1 MHDQSNPRLCHIGG
15 SAWPRT
21 RLSLA
26 YRSHNLPQNRKV
38 LPLAPSKNGNDPV
51 QSYAHRRVIRI
62 WLYPRTSERRPFGP
76 VLHDDMRFPGIVLTA
91 FLPVVLATTDSLR
104 LHHRIYHP
112 SLPSEPFTERGALLL
127 ADSGPAAKA
136 SLVHSDTLQADLSSF
151 LQAAQNIPQKD
162 NDGVLYQLALEHPG
176 DTHHS
181 QWHVSAVKACHLF
194 QSTSETITLHLAVDG
209 KPFAID
215 YFVTPIPHNGAC
227 PKKRRRSTVTKSDSP
242 DVPGAPSFA
251 LGLNSTVLVRAPTFP
266 PL

>member
-1 MHDQSNPRLCHIGG
+1 MAIIPSNPTLTAGRSESG
-15 SAWPRT
+15 
-21 RLSLA
+21 LS
-26 YRSHNLPQNRKV
+26 
-38 LPLAPSKNGNDPV
+38 
-51 QSYAHRRVIRI
+51 
-62 WLYPRTSERRPFGP
+62 PRTSERRPFGP
-76 VLHDDMRFPGIVLTA
+76 VLHDDMRFPSIVLTA

-151 LQAAQNIPQKD
+151 LQTAQNIPQKD
-162 NDGVLYQLALEHPG
+162 ND
-176 DTHHS
+176 
-181 QWHVSAVKACHLF
+181 
-194 QSTSETITLHLAVDG
+194 DG

-215 YFVTPIPHNGAC
+215 YFVTPVPHNGAC
-227 PKKRRRSTVTKSDSP
+227 PKKRRSSTVTKSGSP